1 MNAETTLSKAD
12 AYSGVVV
19 TVGRVTVVVKELFVV
34 TTASN
39 VEEETEEEFVVVAMS
54 LGAFVADVSGDDEA
68 VDESLSVALCSIAE
82 LALVGFALL
91 DMAMGG
97 ATPIGMS
104 WPLG

>member
-1 MNAETTLSKAD
+1 M
-12 AYSGVVV
+12 

-34 TTASN
+34 TAASN
-39 VEEETEEEFVVVAMS
+39 VEEEEEEFVVVAAAMS

-68 VDESLSVALCSIAE
+68 VDESLSVALCSITE
-82 LALVGFALL
+82 LALVGVALL
-91 DMAMGG
+91 DMAIGG